1 MDGWMDGCLGD
12 LQFYVILTIV
22 QSYLDGG
29 SDGDN
34 ERLCAYVL

>member
-1 MDGWMDGCLGD
+1 MDGWVDD

-22 QSYLDGG
+22 QSYLDDER
-29 SDGDN
+29 DGDN